1 MEAQIYLKRLSNQRT
16 KKFDMTQLGNGIST
30 VSHRH
35 NNSLAK
41 ASKTTA
47 LSSDTSMASSSNA
60 GECVKVAVRCRPLS
74 STEISQGHSN
84 IVRADVSRGCIEV
97 QNPKEPNQPLKCFLY
112 DSIFGE
118 NSKQLD
124 LYDETVRAIVDSV
137 LQGFNG
143 TVFAYGQTGTGKTH
157 TMEGEGRRE
166 DPAQRGVIPNA
177 IEHIF
182 QHIAHS
188 PPNQQYLVRAS
199 FLEIYQ
205 EEIRDLLNR
214 NANKRLELKERPDVG
229 VYVKELSS
237 FVTKSVEEIEHVIK
251 VGRSNRSVGR
261 TNMNEHSSRS
271 HAIFVITVEC
281 SETDQD
287 GQTHI
292 RVGRLNLV
300 DLAGSERQSKTGS
313 EGQRFREA
321 TRINLSLSA
330 LGNVISALS
339 DQSSA
344 HIPYRDSK
352 LTRLL
357 QDSLGGNSKT
367 VMIANIGPASYNFE
381 ETLSTLRYASRA
393 KQIENKPKINEDP
406 KDALLREF
414 QDEIARLKELLEQR
428 RRTPAAATASAPH
441 KSRRKTE
448 VELAEEGKENNIDV
462 GTEAEAYARE
472 QQLRLEKERERLLQ
486 NGALIEEERQRILT
500 ELEGRERELE
510 RERQEQ
516 LAVAAKIRAMQ
527 SKLLSGDGNLL
538 DRTRRQEEQ
547 LRQRRSELMEQR
559 RRERELAQKLESQEL
574 EAAEIRQ
581 TFANLQQE
589 VEAKRRK
596 MHKLHAKLQSL
607 RLDLQDLEDANA
619 AERHGLEQTVLEMNK
634 ELALKWLIIDNFIPS
649 TVAEFVRKQAQ
660 FDEVEQ
666 QWRLRGGGQAGTSSS
681 TFSTDEASGGRPIE
695 RLNLALS
702 PNPPSAMAD
711 SGLGSSNGG
720 SHGPS
725 ATEEDDTA
733 TSKVP
738 QELKRPMAFAGARRP
753 ISAFELSSLTKLRQR
768 LARQGPKN
776 GEQRLPNLPESLP
789 ELTIPEEVLR
799 FGCENLLTF
808 QSLLT
813 FPSEVRF
820 TTAADASSRASS
832 VADQQR
838 VVLDASRIPV
848 LTHRRTS
855 HGASRPG
862 SASGTR
868 RNSTA
873 RSAIIYPQQHSQIY
887 QQTSKNA
894 RARSVFSSASERMN
908 LASERTA
915 HSKSTRDENGV
926 REGSVVRAESNSLL
940 KRVVG
945 GGAGGG
951 QIPISFPN
959 ARGGTETGE
968 PQQNAG
974 EETGEPQ
981 QNAGEETG
989 EPQQNAG
996 EPQQNAGETG
1006 AWRWSNNGDGT
1017 VWERSRHQSP
1027 AGSLQKV
1034 RTASPLA
1041 MRPIASKI
1049 AGGNF
1054 CSASAFLTSMA
1065 ANSMKPHKK
1074 SRIPVLITSKT
1085 LNNLP
1090 AKRSNGGDC
1099 LEMVPY
1105 FQLQSQSSDWT
1116 FREQLSSPTEG
1127 DGQSEYFLR
1136 HISRSFW
1143 SPALSR
1149 ANFTLTKAQKGQ
1161 KNCARFHTLP
1171 AVLNPIL
1178 KMPRGTSL
1186 CHSPAM
1192 SVSSSGG
1199 AISHCC
1205 LCSSSSSCWL
1215 KMPKKSERQLRIF
1228 GRVQK
1233 GRVHK
1238 KRRKNGTLTT
1248 FARRIQNCASREATN
1263 AGLDST
1269 LAASPEA
1276 TNAGLDSTLAAS
1288 PEATNA
1294 GLDSTLA
1301 ASPEATNAGLDSTLA
1316 ASPEAT
1322 NAGLDSTLAAS
1333 SEATNAGLD
1342 STLAASPEATNAGLD
1357 STLAASPEAT
1367 NAGLDST
1374 LAASPEAT
1382 NAGLD
1387 STLAASSEATNAGLD
1402 STSAL
1407 LEWAILFA
1415 AFALLVRLLHAL
1427 LFSAI
1432 WSVRV
1437 FSGF

>member
-1 MEAQIYLKRLSNQRT
+1 MDTVTEWTVIGAKLTTISQITTDLNRTLSVEYSLNGRNAQHFTVEQQDNSGIVKLTEPIHGPQVVILRLHITVKSLQNVAIAHNLALIEVHVAPRAVAAGGVSDQQKT
-16 KKFDMTQLGNGIST
+16 LSADGSADLFEKKFDMTQLGNGIST

-35 NNSLAK
+35 NISSAK

-118 NSKQLD
+118 SSKQLD

-448 VELAEEGKENNIDV
+448 AELAEEGKENNIDV
-462 GTEAEAYARE
+462 GTEAESYARE
-472 QQLRLEKERERLLQ
+472 QQLRLEKEREQLLQ

-607 RLDLQDLEDANA
+607 RLDLQDLEDANG

-649 TVAEFVRKQAQ
+649 TVAEFVRRQAQ

-681 TFSTDEASGGRPIE
+681 TFSYDEASGGRPIE

-725 ATEEDDTA
+725 TTEEDDPLHITA
-733 TSKVP
+733 TSKMP

-768 LARQGPKN
+768 LSRQGPN
-776 GEQRLPNLPESLP
+776 SGEQRLPNLPESLP

-820 TTAADASSRASS
+820 TTAADASSSRASS

-873 RSAIIYPQQHSQIY
+873 RSAIIYPQHSQIC
-887 QQTSKNA
+887 QQTSKNV

-915 HSKSTRDENGV
+915 ASEAAKFQFHFQMPAGERSEGPMDEGIFEGIAST
-926 REGSVVRAESNSLL
+926 
-940 KRVVG
+940 KCG
-945 GGAGGG
+945 GGNGGAEAVEYRRV
-951 QIPISFPN
+951 QM
-959 ARGGTETGE
+959 
-968 PQQNAG
+968 
-974 EETGEPQ
+974 
-981 QNAGEETG
+981 
-989 EPQQNAG
+989 
-996 EPQQNAGETG
+996 
-1006 AWRWSNNGDGT
+1006 
-1017 VWERSRHQSP
+1017 
-1027 AGSLQKV
+1027 
-1034 RTASPLA
+1034 ASPPA
-1041 MRPIASKI
+1041 TRPIASKI

-1054 CSASAFLTSMA
+1054 CNASAFLASMA
-1065 ANSMKPHKK
+1065 TNSMKPHKK

-1085 LNNLP
+1085 PKNLP
-1090 AKRSNGGDC
+1090 AKRLKNGA
-1099 LEMVPY
+1099 LLPTPKPTL
-1105 FQLQSQSSDWT
+1105 QLD
-1116 FREQLSSPTEG
+1116 FP
-1127 DGQSEYFLR
+1127 
-1136 HISRSFW
+1136 
-1143 SPALSR
+1143 
-1149 ANFTLTKAQKGQ
+1149 
-1161 KNCARFHTLP
+1161 
-1171 AVLNPIL
+1171 
-1178 KMPRGTSL
+1178 
-1186 CHSPAM
+1186 
-1192 SVSSSGG
+1192 G
-1199 AISHCC
+1199 AIV
-1205 LCSSSSSCWL
+1205 LPGGW
-1215 KMPKKSERQLRIF
+1215 
-1228 GRVQK
+1228 
-1233 GRVHK
+1233 
-1238 KRRKNGTLTT
+1238 RRKI
-1248 FARRIQNCASREATN
+1248 RSQN
-1263 AGLDST
+1263 
-1269 LAASPEA
+1269 
-1276 TNAGLDSTLAAS
+1276 
-1288 PEATNA
+1288 
-1294 GLDSTLA
+1294 
-1301 ASPEATNAGLDSTLA
+1301 
-1316 ASPEAT
+1316 
-1322 NAGLDSTLAAS
+1322 
-1333 SEATNAGLD
+1333 
-1342 STLAASPEATNAGLD
+1342 
-1357 STLAASPEAT
+1357 
-1367 NAGLDST
+1367 
-1374 LAASPEAT
+1374 
-1382 NAGLD
+1382 
-1387 STLAASSEATNAGLD
+1387 
-1402 STSAL
+1402 
-1407 LEWAILFA
+1407 F
-1415 AFALLVRLLHAL
+1415 
-1427 LFSAI
+1427 
-1432 WSVRV
+1432 
-1437 FSGF
+1437 